1 MSRRKKAASE
11 DGIYKITIGGD
22 APVEVV
28 MTVVIEMFLAEIG
41 LSTETL
47 AAGETDDRRRALVP
61 AERWAGCQ
69 ACGTDLAPLTINSA
83 RTGV

>member
-1 MSRRKKAASE
+1 VSRRKKAAFK
-11 DGIYKITIGGD
+11 DGIYKITISGG

-47 AAGETDDRRRALVP
+47 AAGESDDRRRALVP

>member
-1 MSRRKKAASE
+1 VSRRKKAAFK
-11 DGIYKITIGGD
+11 DGIYKITIGGG
-22 APVEVV
+22 APAEVV
-28 MTVVIEMFLAEIG
+28 LTAVIEMFLRELG

-47 AAGETDDRRRALVP
+47 AAGESDDRRRALVP